1 MTPTGHP
8 TSDNAGHRLL
18 LVMAAIGLIGLI
30 AAVWIAGS
38 ALTGAWWREEQ
49 SRSAVAATY
58 ERIDKLDH
66 FVSSLRDIEI
76 GQRGYLLTGDPAYLA
91 PFETARETLSAEL
104 EDLQRLDW
112 SVSDRVMARLAALAR
127 RKVALTTRSIHS
139 RQGDGSSLG
148 KTLMDAIRVQSIA
161 VEREERAALA
171 ERLESERTAAAN
183 SRYTVLAALLAGLAI
198 TLAAGGLLLWHVGA
212 RRRTSAVARAN
223 AALLRETLD
232 NVGHGVALMD
242 RDGRLL
248 AWNAQLGTLLGASIE
263 DGSTIRS
270 TLASLPGMPEEPEET
285 LAAYER
291 APISLV
297 RDLGL
302 DGLCLEIRGRP
313 GANGTYTLTYTDITE
328 RRAQEKMKN
337 DFVST
342 VSHELRTPLT
352 SIRGATGLLMGPLR
366 ESLPPRALEL
376 VKLADRNA
384 QRLLTLVNDILDADK
399 VESGKLEFNFA
410 SVDLNEVAHDATE
423 INRSYAAERGIILA
437 LGREEGAVI
446 VEADAH
452 RLQQVMAN
460 LISNAAKFSPEG
472 GIVTITVEALAQEA
486 VITVQDHGAGVP
498 AEFRE
503 RIFGKFAQAVG
514 GNQRQTGG
522 SGLGLNISRAIVERH
537 GGKIGFTSVPGD
549 TRFRFALPLANAAAK
564 AA

>member
-1 MTPTGHP
+1 MTPDRT
-8 TSDNAGHRLL
+8 TASETAGHRQLL
-18 LVMAAIGLIGLI
+18 AMAAIGLI
-30 AAVWIAGS
+30 AATGIAGS
-38 ALTGAWWREEQ
+38 ALTGAWSREEQ
-49 SRSAVAATY
+49 SRSAVVATY
-58 ERIDKLDH
+58 ERLGKLDH

-91 PFETARETLSAEL
+91 PFETARETLSTEL
-104 EDLQRLDW
+104 DDLQRLDW
-112 SVSDRVMARLAALAR
+112 SVSDRVITRLAALAR
-127 RKVALTTRSIHS
+127 RKVSLATQSVHS
-139 RQGDGSSLG
+139 RQGDGNDLG

-161 VEREERAALA
+161 VDREERAALA
-171 ERLESERTAAAN
+171 ERLEAERTAAEN
-183 SRYTVLAALLAGLAI
+183 SRNTVLAALLAGLAI

-212 RRRTSAVARAN
+212 RRRTAAVARAN

-232 NVGHGVALMD
+232 NVGHGVALLD
-242 RDGRLL
+242 PDGRLL
-248 AWNAQLGTLLGASIE
+248 AWNAQLGTLLGVSIE

-270 TLASLPGMPEEPEET
+270 TLASMPGMPEEPEET

-302 DGLCLEIRGRP
+302 DGLCLEIRGQP

-352 SIRGATGLLMGPLR
+352 SIRGATGLLIGPLR

-399 VESGKLEFNFA
+399 IESGKLEFNFA

-423 INRSYAAERGIILA
+423 INRPYAAERGIILA
-437 LGREEGAVI
+437 LGREEGTVMVA
-446 VEADAH
+446 ADAH

-472 GIVTITVEALAQEA
+472 GIVTITVEAFAQDA

-537 GGKIGFTSVPGD
+537 GGTIGFTSVPGD
-549 TRFRFALPLANAAAK
+549 TCFRFTLPLASAATK